1 MIAAIACLHLLN
13 PSLDDTWTGEMVFRI
28 WGKGRVEGTKPSW
41 GEWNIDREVRGTI
54 TFDRKFK
61 GAGIARTPD
70 SRNETRYETWVSDAR
85 LPIRMKANDTTI
97 IYAPLHSPTN
107 IRHDITV
114 VQVPPKG
121 TTTEDRWMIGKAEL
135 PILQI
140 DHQSGTYIY
149 ESPRIYTKGYK
160 QFTRKFVK
168 GSKDW
173 VSHAPLL
180 QEEFPIEYEVRF
192 DLAQP
197 TEWFRLSGK
206 FAPGQKEIS
215 LSRSFSFSP
224 VLGASFPDQK
234 LKAELKLV
242 LRRSP

>member
-1 MIAAIACLHLLN
+1 MLAIITCLNLMTAPLE
-13 PSLDDTWTGEMVFRI
+13 DTWTGEMVFRI
-28 WGKGRVEGTKPSW
+28 WGKGRVLGAKPSW
-41 GEWNIDREVRGTI
+41 GEWDIDREVRGTI

-107 IRHDITV
+107 IRHDITL

-121 TTTEDRWMIGKAEL
+121 TATPDGWMVGKAEL

-140 DHQSGTYIY
+140 DYQSGTYTY
-149 ESPRIYTKGYK
+149 ESPRIYTNGYK

-173 VSHAPLL
+173 LAHAPLL
-180 QEEFPIEYEVRF
+180 QEEFPIEYEARF
-192 DLAQP
+192 DLMQP
-197 TEWFRLSGK
+197 TEWFKLTGK
-206 FAPGQKEIS
+206 FSPGQKEIS
-215 LSRSFSFSP
+215 LSRSFNFSP
-224 VLGASFPDQK
+224 VLGASFPPQK
-234 LKAELKLV
+234 LKAELTLV
-242 LRRSP
+242 LRRSQ